1 MRRKVSPALA
11 LWLVLIAL
19 VNLLSGFG
27 MDWQTVQFTLG
38 ALGILFCASG
48 FWADGKQRITAPG
61 IALFTAGLFIFFPG
75 CALLFDKGLGL
86 SDVSLVPALN
96 IAFVT
101 HLLWY
106 YLAWK
111 PRPQTE
117 VVVQPVD
124 PKVAQWGMWMG
135 LLMLGSAVA
144 ASQTSLA
151 ANPFVEGAA
160 YLGIVLF
167 ALSALRREKKIVF
180 VYVVI
185 GLAFLAYMEF
195 IFSGFG
201 RIKLGSL
208 ALALALLASH
218 RWGKRAVKAG
228 LLVGIVP
235 GLAYLAASRAE
246 FTATLNPNQADN
258 VTGLGSVIG
267 PAARF
272 AQLLDMNTAGELT
285 YTWGQT
291 FFSSLVSMVPREVWP
306 TKPVGFGAELADLFR
321 PDLAGSGHSELALFY
336 GEWVYGFGVLG
347 LVLMVPVYGW
357 FVNRLDGLLVN
368 RQPTAVST
376 ISGLL
381 MLATVTILG
390 ASIVDLLWGGTF
402 TYASRVG
409 PRLIIIAALWAA
421 FGWSLPKAKPLPV
434 PPRGRQYLVRK
445 DKALAHSQG

>member
-1 MRRKVSPALA
+1 MRQVKVAPALV
-11 LWLVLIAL
+11 LWLLLIAF
-19 VNLLSGFG
+19 VNLLGGFG
-27 MDWQTVQFTLG
+27 VPWQAVQFALG
-38 ALGILFCASG
+38 ALGVLFCAGG
-48 FWADGKQRITAPG
+48 FWTDGRQRITAPG

-75 CALLFDKGLGL
+75 CALLFDTGLGL

-106 YLAWK
+106 YMAWK
-111 PRPQTE
+111 PRPQSE

-124 PKVAQWGMWMG
+124 PKVARWGMGMG

-144 ASQTSLA
+144 ASRTSLA
-151 ANPFVEGAA
+151 SNPFVEGAA
-160 YLGIVLF
+160 YLGVVLF
-167 ALSALRREKKIVF
+167 ALSALRRERKVVLAYLIV
-180 VYVVI
+180 
-185 GLAFLAYMEF
+185 GLAFIAYMEF

-208 ALALALLASH
+208 ALAIALLASH
-218 RWGKRAVKAG
+218 RWGKRAVKAA

-272 AQLLDMNTAGELT
+272 AQLLDMNTAGELPH
-285 YTWGQT
+285 TWGES
-291 FFSSLVSMVPREVWP
+291 FFSSLVSMIPREWWP
-306 TKPVGFGAELADLFR
+306 SKPVGFGAELADLFR

-336 GEWVYGFGVLG
+336 GEWLYGFGILG
-347 LVLMVPVYGW
+347 LFLMVPIYGW
-357 FVNRLDGLLVN
+357 FVNKLDELLVN
-368 RQPTAVST
+368 RTPSAVTT
-376 ISGLL
+376 IHGLL
-381 MLATVTILG
+381 MLTMVTILG

-409 PRLIIIAALWAA
+409 PRLIIILALLAA
-421 FGWSLPKAKPLPV
+421 FGWSLPKANPFPV
-434 PPRGRQYLVRK
+434 PPSGRQYLIRK
-445 DKALAHSQG
+445 DKALAARR